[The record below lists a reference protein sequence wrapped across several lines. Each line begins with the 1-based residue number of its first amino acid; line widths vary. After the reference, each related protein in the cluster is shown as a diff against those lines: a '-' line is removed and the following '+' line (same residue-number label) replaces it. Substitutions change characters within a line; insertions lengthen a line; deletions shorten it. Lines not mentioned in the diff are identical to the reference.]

1 MRLALRTAATA
12 AALALA
18 LAGCGG
24 SDGGERDLGA
34 GDEPSAAPTFE
45 AGSTMAK
52 IQEAGTL
59 KVGTKFDQP
68 LYGEKQLSGD
78 VEGFDVEI
86 ARIIASELG
95 VEPEFQE
102 AVSKNREPFI
112 QNGTVDIVVATYTI
126 NDKRKMVVDFAGP
139 YYVTGQSLLVKKDD
153 EAIKGKDDLAGK
165 TVCSVEGSTPAERIA
180 TEAPQ
185 AEIILFDTYGKC
197 AEAVTNGQADAVTT
211 DEAILL
217 GLVSKT
223 PDAFKVVGEQ
233 FSEEPY
239 GIGLKKGDQPFRDFV
254 NDTLEKAY
262 EDGRWADALEKTV
275 GTVQEEL
282 PEPPAVDRYTS
293 AAGGTTTGSSAAP
306 APTASS

>member
-1 MRLALRTAATA
+1 MPAVLPLALI
-12 AALALA
+12 LALA

-24 SDGGERDLGA
+24 SDGGSTDAASG
-34 GDEPSAAPTFE
+34 EPKAAPTFE
-45 AGSTMAK
+45 AGTTMAR

-86 ARIIASELG
+86 ARIVADELG

-126 NDKRKMVVDFAGP
+126 NDKRKMVVDFGGP
-139 YYVTGQSLLVKKDD
+139 YYVTGQSLMVKKDD
-153 EAIKGKDDLAGK
+153 EAIKSKDDLAGK

-185 AEIILFDTYGKC
+185 AKIILFDTYGKC

-239 GIGLKKGDQPFRDFV
+239 GIGLKKDDQPFRDFI

-275 GTVQEEL
+275 GTVQDEL

-293 AAGGTTTGSSAAP
+293 AAGGAAP